1 MKKSLLKTT
10 LLLCALVVGSGSVWA
25 TDLTTAD
32 LIWPTPQLSENF
44 NGVSTTS
51 ATATINGSTSAYGIF
66 NKMYNNKTSNTYA
79 IASNATFGSNALSLT
94 MGSSSPLI
102 ASVTNKT
109 FASQGAYSFKVLKTC
124 KCYFGLYAQD
134 NNNAFAN
141 ADASVYFRIGSSAGK
156 IELGNGSSMVEVG
169 TYSTD
174 IIEVCVVY
182 NNLTTDATYG
192 DGISLP
198 AKRAHVFVNG
208 TCVMNGSS
216 PKAFTIPGKALTAFR
231 VAPQTTSGNTAIV
244 DDIKIYNTLPATSVP
259 ATISAV
265 GWNTFSSPFALDF
278 TSYTDANAYMVTN
291 ASGTTL
297 TLAQVT
303 GTVPANTGLLLSGT
317 ASDDVDIPTAASSTT
332 DVTANKLKPGT
343 GTAVNAADKYVLV
356 ARDSKAVFAH
366 TGDHAATV
374 AVGKAY
380 LDLNGASPAHSFVLD
395 DSETTGINNV
405 NYETISNNR
414 FFDMQGREVVKPT
427 KGLYIVNGK
436 KVIIK

>member
-10 LLLCALVVGSGSVWA
+10 LLLCALVAGSGSVWA

-44 NGVSTTS
+44 NSL
-51 ATATINGSTSAYGIF
+51 STSSKTAKLNSDTQTAYGIF
-66 NKMYNNKTSNTYA
+66 NKMYNNNTGNTYA
-79 IASNATFGSNALSLT
+79 ITTNASFDGNVLSLT
-94 MGSSSPLI
+94 AGGTSPLI
-102 ASVTNKT
+102 ASITGQT
-109 FASQGAYSFKVLKTC
+109 FATTGAYSFKVLKTC
-124 KCYFGLYAQD
+124 KCDIGLYAAD
-134 NNNAFAN
+134 NNNAYTKAS
-141 ADASVYFRIGSSAGK
+141 ASVYFRLTDGALSI
-156 IELGNGSSMVEVG
+156 GNGNGWTSVG
-169 TYSTD
+169 SYTSTTID
-174 IIEVCVVY
+174 VAVIY
-182 NNLTTDATYG
+182 NNTATATTYG
-192 DGISLP
+192 NGISLA
-198 AKRAHVFVNG
+198 AKTAHVFVNG
-208 TCVMNGSS
+208 NCVMNGDD
-216 PKAFTIPGKALTAFR
+216 PKDFSIPGANLLVFR
-231 VAPQTTSGNTAIV
+231 VTPQATNTYTAIV

-259 ATISAV
+259 AHISAV

-343 GTAVNAADKYVLV
+343 GSAINAADKYVLV
-356 ARDSKAVFAH
+356 GRGGKAVFAP
-366 TGDHAATV
+366 TDGAAATV

-380 LDLNGASPAHSFVLD
+380 LDLNGVTLANGFVLD

-405 NYETISNNR
+405 NCNTITNNR
-414 FFDMQGREVVKPT
+414 IFDMQGREVVRPT

-436 KVIIK
+436 KVVIK